1 MHSGFGAENNH
12 AVIESHAIEEVYTC
26 LYVSLSLFMYHKI
39 YLDWNA
45 LLKFHIALQ
54 QKSKL
59 SPCLYPEKRYRYY
72 LRGLQ
77 SVSGDPINPSG
88 HVHFGS

>member
-26 LYVSLSLFMYHKI
+26 LYVSLSPFMYYKI

-45 LLKFHIALQ
+45 LLKFHIVL
-54 QKSKL
+54 
-59 SPCLYPEKRYRYY
+59 
-72 LRGLQ
+72 
-77 SVSGDPINPSG
+77 
-88 HVHFGS
+88 

>member
-1 MHSGFGAENNH
+1 
-12 AVIESHAIEEVYTC
+12 
-26 LYVSLSLFMYHKI
+26 MYNDISFH
-39 YLDWNA
+39 WNA

-54 QKSKL
+54 QESKL
-59 SPCLYPEKRYRYY
+59 SPCLYPEKRKRYY